1 MPPEVEISLSV
12 VSHGQMSMVQKL
24 LTDISQHC
32 ADERIELILTLNLQD
47 EAAPDLSGLAFPAQ
61 LLRNTKPLGFGANH
75 NQAFSHAKGAFFCVL
90 NPDIRLDVN
99 PFPPLVQA
107 LAAPHIG
114 VAAPLVVG
122 MDGKQEDSARRFPT
136 PMAILRRLLTGK
148 HAAVYVTQGNA
159 YQPDWVG
166 GMFMLLPQA
175 VYRQINGFDERYFLY
190 YEDVDFCGRLR
201 LQGWNAVLCPAA
213 HVTHDAQHSSHKSLR
228 YMRWHLGSM
237 LRFFTSATFFGL
249 WRKGCL

>member
-1 MPPEVEISLSV
+1 MPPEVKISLSV
-12 VSHGQMSMVQKL
+12 VSHGQMALVQKL
-24 LTDISQHC
+24 LTDISKHC
-32 ADERIELILTLNLQD
+32 GSERIELILTLNLRD
-47 EAAPDLSGLAFPAQ
+47 ELAPDLSYITFPVQ
-61 LLRNTKPLGFGANH
+61 LLRNEIPLGFGANH
-75 NQAFSHAKGAFFCVL
+75 NQAFSHAKGAYFCVL
-90 NPDIRLDVN
+90 NPDIRLDMN
-99 PFPPLVQA
+99 PFPALLQA

-114 VAAPLVVG
+114 LAAPLVVG
-122 MDGKQEDSARRFPT
+122 MDGVQEDSARPFPT
-136 PMAILRRLLTGK
+136 PLAILRRLFTGK
-148 HAAVYVTQGNA
+148 HAAEYVSEGTA

-166 GMFMLLPQA
+166 GMFMLLPHA
-175 VYRQINGFDERYFLY
+175 IYRQIHGFDERYFLY

-201 LQGWNAVLCPAA
+201 LQGWNAMLCPAA